1 MANQVDKHHILT
13 IYESSQ
19 TREILLDRLTYSIGR
34 DPLNAIAIEH
44 RGISRQHAILFRMPA
59 TTPGEYLYRIV
70 DGNTSGQLSRNG
82 IMVNGIR
89 TKEKDLQ
96 PGDQIL
102 FGSVVS
108 AEYKI
113 ITAIQGQPIS
123 NIQAQSPAYRSVK
136 SPIVNAQKTLVNLSL
151 MDFNVD
157 ALEEVE
163 NTEITVGLHL

>member
-1 MANQVDKHHILT
+1 MVNQIDRHHILT

-19 TREILLDRLTYSIGR
+19 TRDILLDRLTFSIGR
-34 DPLNAIAIEH
+34 DPLNAIAIDH

-59 TTPGEYLYRIV
+59 AIPGEYLYRLV
-70 DGNTSGQLSRNG
+70 DGNASGQLSRNG

-89 TKEKDLQ
+89 TKEKDLR

-113 ITAIQGQPIS
+113 ITAIQGQSILCP
-123 NIQAQSPAYRSVK
+123 QAQSPAYRSVK

-151 MDFNVD
+151 MDFT
-157 ALEEVE
+157 LEEIE
-163 NTEITVGLHL
+163 NTEIMTGMRS

>member
-1 MANQVDKHHILT
+1 MVNQIDKHHILT

-19 TREILLDRLTYSIGR
+19 TRDILLDRLTLSIGR
-34 DPLNAIAIEH
+34 DPLNAIAIDH

-59 TTPGEYLYRIV
+59 AIPGEYLYRLV
-70 DGNTSGQLSRNG
+70 DGNASGQFSRNG

-113 ITAIQGQPIS
+113 ITAIQGQSIPCP
-123 NIQAQSPAYRSVK
+123 QAQSPAYRSVK

-151 MDFNVD
+151 MDFT
-157 ALEEVE
+157 LEEIE
-163 NTEITVGLHL
+163 NTEIMTGMRS

>member
-1 MANQVDKHHILT
+1 MVNQTDKHHILT

-19 TREILLDRLTYSIGR
+19 TRDILLDRLTFSIGR
-34 DPLNAIAIEH
+34 DPLNAIAIDH

-59 TTPGEYLYRIV
+59 AIPGEYLYRLV
-70 DGNTSGQLSRNG
+70 DGNASGQFSRNG

-113 ITAIQGQPIS
+113 IIAIQGQSIPCP
-123 NIQAQSPAYRSVK
+123 QAQSPAYRSVK

-151 MDFNVD
+151 MDFT
-157 ALEEVE
+157 LEEIE
-163 NTEITVGLHL
+163 NTEIMTGMRS